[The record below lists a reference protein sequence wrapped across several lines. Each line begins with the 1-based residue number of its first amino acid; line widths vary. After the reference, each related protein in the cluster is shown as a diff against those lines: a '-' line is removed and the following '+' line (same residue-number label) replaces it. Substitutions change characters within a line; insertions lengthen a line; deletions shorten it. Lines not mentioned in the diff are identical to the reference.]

1 MSFNFSWL
9 KATDYFG
16 KKLIAT
22 YKAILKVIL
31 FLLNK
36 IIGISK
42 SFFSKLKKIV
52 NYTKTNIADNKKTK
66 SKPKIKNQTEIKNEE
81 KDFIENLSDRASYL

>member
-1 MSFNFSWL
+1 M
-9 KATDYFG
+9 
-16 KKLIAT
+16 
-22 YKAILKVIL
+22 L

-52 NYTKTNIADNKKTK
+52 NYTKTNIADKKITK
-66 SKPKIKNQTEIKNEE
+66 TKPKIKNQTEIKNEE
-81 KDFIENLSDRASYL
+81 KDLLEKPIRQGELPIKENDLKLSRIEFNKDIA